1 MKAAQKAVA
10 TPMRTS
16 ARDLDA
22 CFFAYRWRSW
32 GGGRR
37 RSGAA
42 QVRGGCMG
50 SWHGV
55 CMTSAWEVHGRCM
68 GCAWVVQGSN
78 RGLSAG
84 AARGANWGR
93 SKCRGRCCEWVRC
106 VGTHGLAPASRA
118 LREAER
124 HVVHLRGHRR
134 VCRIRFPMLN
144 RLSQR
149 RLGLQRRLG
158 WQRRV
163 DWRLRAGSAV

>member
-1 MKAAQKAVA
+1 M
-10 TPMRTS
+10 
-16 ARDLDA
+16 
-22 CFFAYRWRSW
+22 
-32 GGGRR
+32 
-37 RSGAA
+37 SG
-42 QVRGGCMG
+42 
-50 SWHGV
+50 
-55 CMTSAWEVHGRCM
+55 
-68 GCAWVVQGSN
+68 
-78 RGLSAG
+78 LG
-84 AARGANWGR
+84 AWGR
-93 SKCRGRCCEWVRC
+93 MALHLQV
-106 VGTHGLAPASRA
+106 A